1 MKSRIITHTIL
12 KKFLLLSLACFS
24 PSLLF
29 SSTISGYVADAK
41 TGETII
47 GVNVIVEGTVLGA
60 STDIN
65 GFFVLSDIPDGDII
79 LRFSHI
85 AYEEKR
91 QTIELQSRDIFVET
105 VLLVPTILEADAIE
119 VVANRGNI
127 IKKETDI

>member
-12 KKFLLLSLACFS
+12 KKFLLLSLACLS

-29 SSTISGYVADAK
+29 PSTISGYVADAK

-65 GFFVLSDIPDGDII
+65 GFFVLSDIPDGDVI

-91 QTIELQSRDIFVET
+91 QTIELRSRDILVSRLT
-105 VLLVPTILEADAIE
+105 LLFSGRCLSLVRMYLS
-119 VVANRGNI
+119 
-127 IKKETDI
+127 